1 MGVTF
6 LQANLNH
13 SARAQDLL
21 LQSMAEWD
29 LDVAVVAEPYAVP
42 SLPHWAGDLDDLV
55 AIVARPGA
63 APPLAIKKRGNGF
76 VVAGQLKGRSG
87 KRGGKSLVGGEKSSG
102 GKDGSDKERSRPEH
116 EGSRGGSEGEG
127 TVQGRLWNPLGSVG
141 SITSLPE
148 SVLGTKRLYS
158 EVASGS
164 GSGSD
169 TEVEWTRPEILSKA
183 KRGKAR
189 GASNMTGV
197 RAETRRSREEDVEA
211 SFSATLG
218 TRAFRRGE
226 HPSGDE
232 GSDVAP
238 IEVRDFSALGAEG
251 LMATA
256 VERLGII
263 TSLVRKT
270 TSLKGGYSAKIL
282 RASTDIR
289 DIMDTLVSR
298 SESDEVRRLRADNG
312 RLQREVANMRAE
324 VAALR
329 SGFEEARREASQ
341 AARAA
346 EQRSGAPAEKEL
358 MERLEASIAKM
369 IDGRLAELKTCL
381 PRMVTRPPLAG
392 DSSRVARATRAAI
405 AEASGLSPA
414 LLPKRT
420 GMEGRRRESAEEG
433 MEWGPSTSAVPDEFP
448 ELPGVEV
455 GPTTSATLVDE
466 SPELPWVEVRRRGK
480 GKGKGKKSK
489 PKPAAV
495 PKGPPATVPKPAAA
509 PTGAPTP
516 VPKESPKA
524 APLRVVKKLSAP
536 SSSAVI
542 LKLQPEAVQNGATY
556 SSALLKAEQEVNL
569 EELGIGS
576 LRIRPSAT
584 GARLI
589 EVPGSSSS
597 GKADA
602 LASALKVALAGVVD
616 VFRPV
621 KTADFRVTGLNDA
634 ATAQRIKAAVAQA
647 GSCTEDQVWVG
658 EIRSDWRGSG
668 SALMRC
674 PVTTAKKL
682 IEAGSLTVGWSRV
695 QLRHLEARPMHCYK
709 CMGKGHTAS
718 LCPSQTDRSR
728 LCYRCGE
735 TGHLSASC
743 TAEPRCAV
751 CRDAGKPAG
760 HVMGGRAC
768 NPPPIRGKGP
778 SPPPREGRQGEA
790 PVGQME
796 E

>member
-1 MGVTF
+1 MNGTQLRDASGRF
-6 LQANLNH
+6 LKKGPSQGHPNGPSQGHPNGP
-13 SARAQDLL
+13 SQG
-21 LQSMAEWD
+21 QSNG
-29 LDVAVVAEPYAVP
+29 P
-42 SLPHWAGDLDDLV
+42 SQ
-55 AIVARPGA
+55 
-63 APPLAIKKRGNGF
+63 
-76 VVAGQLKGRSG
+76 GQLKGRSG

-102 GKDGSDKERSRPEH
+102 GKDGSDKERSRSEH

-141 SITSLPE
+141 SITSLSE

-169 TEVEWTRPEILSKA
+169 TEVEWTRPETLSKA

-189 GASNMTGV
+189 GASNTTGA

-329 SGFEEARREASQ
+329 SGFEEARREANQ

-369 IDGRLAELKTCL
+369 IDGRLAELKFCL
-381 PRMVTRPPLAG
+381 PRMTTRPPLAG
-392 DSSRVARATRAAI
+392 DSSEVARATRAAI

-414 LLPKRT
+414 LPTDRAEVE
-420 GMEGRRRESAEEG
+420 GCSGEVIEEVMER
-433 MEWGPSTSAVPDEFP
+433 
-448 ELPGVEV
+448 
-455 GPTTSATLVDE
+455 GPTTSAAPDGFPKLPGVEDGPTTSAILVDGP
-466 SPELPWVEVRRRGK
+466 PELPWVEVGRRSK

-489 PKPAAV
+489 PKPEAV
-495 PKGPPATVPKPAAA
+495 PKGAPSTVPKPTVA
-509 PTGAPTP
+509 PKGAPTS

-524 APLRVVKKLSAP
+524 APVRAAKKLSTP

-556 SSALLKAEQEVNL
+556 GSALLKAEQEVNL

-602 LASALKVALAGVVD
+602 LASALKVALAGVAD
-616 VFRPV
+616 VSRPV
-621 KTADFRVTGLNDA
+621 KTADFRMTGLNDA
-634 ATAQRIKAAVAQA
+634 ATVQRIKAAVAQA
-647 GSCTEDQVWVG
+647 GSCTEDHVWVG

-674 PVTTAKKL
+674 PVTAAKKL
-682 IEAGSLTVGWSRV
+682 VEAGSLRVGWGRV

-709 CMGKGHTAS
+709 CMGKGHTAA

-735 TGHLSASC
+735 AGHLSSSC

-751 CRDAGKPAG
+751 CRDAGKPAD
-760 HVMGGRAC
+760 HVMGGRSC
-768 NPPPIRGKGP
+768 NPPSTRGKGS
-778 SPPPREGRQGEA
+778 SPPPREDRQEA
-790 PVGQME
+790 ASDGQME

>member
-1 MGVTF
+1 
-6 LQANLNH
+6 
-13 SARAQDLL
+13 
-21 LQSMAEWD
+21 
-29 LDVAVVAEPYAVP
+29 
-42 SLPHWAGDLDDLV
+42 
-55 AIVARPGA
+55 
-63 APPLAIKKRGNGF
+63 
-76 VVAGQLKGRSG
+76 
-87 KRGGKSLVGGEKSSG
+87 
-102 GKDGSDKERSRPEH
+102 
-116 EGSRGGSEGEG
+116 
-127 TVQGRLWNPLGSVG
+127 
-141 SITSLPE
+141 
-148 SVLGTKRLYS
+148 
-158 EVASGS
+158 
-164 GSGSD
+164 
-169 TEVEWTRPEILSKA
+169 
-183 KRGKAR
+183 
-189 GASNMTGV
+189 
-197 RAETRRSREEDVEA
+197 
-211 SFSATLG
+211 
-218 TRAFRRGE
+218 
-226 HPSGDE
+226 
-232 GSDVAP
+232 
-238 IEVRDFSALGAEG
+238 
-251 LMATA
+251 MATA

-270 TSLKGGYSAKIL
+270 TAFKGGFSAKIL

-298 SESDEVRRLRADNG
+298 NESDEVRRLRADNG

-329 SGFEEARREASQ
+329 SGFEEARREVNQ

-346 EQRSGAPAEKEL
+346 EQRAGAPAEEERL

-448 ELPGVEV
+448 ELPGVED
-455 GPTTSATLVDE
+455 GPTTSAILVDG
-466 SPELPWVEVRRRGK
+466 SPELPWVEVGRRSK

-489 PKPAAV
+489 PKPEAV
-495 PKGPPATVPKPAAA
+495 PKGAPSTVPKPTAA
-509 PTGAPTP
+509 PTGAPKSVPKPTAAP
-516 VPKESPKA
+516 AEAPTSVPKESPKA

-735 TGHLSASC
+735 AGHLSASC

>member
-1 MGVTF
+1 MNGTQLRDASGRF
-6 LQANLNH
+6 LKKG
-13 SARAQDLL
+13 
-21 LQSMAEWD
+21 
-29 LDVAVVAEPYAVP
+29 P
-42 SLPHWAGDLDDLV
+42 SQGHP
-55 AIVARPGA
+55 
-63 APPLAIKKRGNGF
+63 NGPSQGHPNGPSQGHPNGPSQ
-76 VVAGQLKGRSG
+76 GQLKGRSG
-87 KRGGKSLVGGEKSSG
+87 KRGGKISVGGEKSSG
-102 GKDGSDKERSRPEH
+102 GKDGTDKERSRSEH
-116 EGSRGGSEGEG
+116 EESRGGSEGEAMADESG
-127 TVQGRLWNPLGSVG
+127 VATVQGRLWNPLGSVG
-141 SITSLPE
+141 SITSLSE
-148 SVLGTKRLYS
+148 SVLGAKRLYS

-169 TEVEWTRPEILSKA
+169 TEVDWTRPEILPKA

-189 GASNMTGV
+189 GASNMTGA

-238 IEVRDFSALGAEG
+238 IEVRDFSALGADG

-270 TSLKGGYSAKIL
+270 TAFKGGFSAKIL

-298 SESDEVRRLRADNG
+298 NESDEVRRLRADNG

-329 SGFEEARREASQ
+329 SGFEEARREVNQ

-346 EQRSGAPAEKEL
+346 EQRAGAPAEEERL

-448 ELPGVEV
+448 ELPGVED
-455 GPTTSATLVDE
+455 GPTTSAILVDG
-466 SPELPWVEVRRRGK
+466 SPELPWVEVGRRSK

-489 PKPAAV
+489 PKPEAV
-495 PKGPPATVPKPAAA
+495 PKGAPSTVPKPTAA
-509 PTGAPTP
+509 PTGAPKSVPKPTAAP
-516 VPKESPKA
+516 AEAPTSVPKESPKA

-735 TGHLSASC
+735 AGHLSASC